1 MNKAILLGRLTK
13 DPEIKYTQSGKA
25 VASFTLAVDRRKS
38 ASGEKQ
44 ADFISCVAWEK
55 TAETIGN
62 YCSRGQQIAV
72 EGRIQSR
79 SYDAQD
85 GSKRYVTEVVVQ
97 SMDFCGKKSDNGGR
111 RRDGSRWCTPSAT
124 RSSSVC
130 RGWTMCR
137 RR

>member
-62 YCSRGQQIAV
+62 YCGKGQQIAV

-97 SMDFCGKKSDNGGR
+97 NMYFCGRRSDNAGNGAAAA
-111 RRDGSRWCTPSAT
+111 GSMELAGEEIPF
-124 RSSSVC
+124 
-130 RGWTMCR
+130 
-137 RR
+137 

>member
-13 DPEIKYTQSGKA
+13 APEIKYTQSGKA

-38 ASGEKQ
+38 ANGDSQ

-55 TAETIGN
+55 TAETIGS
-62 YCSRGQQIAV
+62 YCGRGQQIAV

-79 SYDAQD
+79 IYDAQD

-97 SMDFCGKKSDNGGR
+97 SMEFCGKKGDNAGGSAAA
-111 RRDGSRWCTPSAT
+111 GSMEPA
-124 RSSSVC
+124 
-130 RGWTMCR
+130 GEEIPF
-137 RR
+137 

>member
-25 VASFTLAVDRRKS
+25 VASFTLAVDRRKG
-38 ASGEKQ
+38 ANGEKQ

-62 YCSRGQQIAV
+62 YCGRGQQIAV
-72 EGRIQSR
+72 DGRIQSR
-79 SYDAQD
+79 SYEAKD

-97 SMDFCGKKSDNGGR
+97 NMYFCDRKSDTA
-111 RRDGSRWCTPSAT
+111 GSAAAGSMEPA
-124 RSSSVC
+124 
-130 RGWTMCR
+130 GEEIPF
-137 RR
+137 

>member
-13 DPEIKYTQSGKA
+13 APEIKYTQSGKA
-25 VASFTLAVDRRKS
+25 VASFTLAIDRRKG
-38 ASGEKQ
+38 ANGEKQ

-62 YCSRGQQIAV
+62 YCGRGQQIAI

-97 SMDFCGKKSDNGGR
+97 NMYFCGKKGDNAGQSA
-111 RRDGSRWCTPSAT
+111 GSAAPDYDEEILF
-124 RSSSVC
+124 
-130 RGWTMCR
+130 
-137 RR
+137 

>member
-44 ADFISCVAWEK
+44 VDFISCVAWEK

-62 YCSRGQQIAV
+62 YCGRGQQIAV

-97 SMDFCGKKSDNGGR
+97 SMEFCGRRSDNAGNGAAAA
-111 RRDGSRWCTPSAT
+111 GSMEPA
-124 RSSSVC
+124 
-130 RGWTMCR
+130 GEEIPF
-137 RR
+137 

>member
-97 SMDFCGKKSDNGGR
+97 SMDFCGKKSDNGGHAAE
-111 RRDGSRWCTPSAT
+111 SAA
-124 RSSSVC
+124 SDYDEEIPF
-130 RGWTMCR
+130 
-137 RR
+137 

>member
-1 MNKAILLGRLTK
+1 MTKA
-13 DPEIKYTQSGKA
+13 PEIKYTQSGKA
-25 VASFTLAVDRRKS
+25 VASFTLAIDRRKG
-38 ASGEKQ
+38 ANGEKQ

-62 YCSRGQQIAV
+62 YCGKGQQIAV

-97 SMDFCGKKSDNGGR
+97 SMEFCGKKGDNAGEGE
-111 RRDGSRWCTPSAT
+111 GSAAPDYDEEIPF
-124 RSSSVC
+124 
-130 RGWTMCR
+130 
-137 RR
+137 

>member
-25 VASFTLAVDRRKS
+25 VASFTLAIDRRKG
-38 ASGEKQ
+38 ANGEKQ

-62 YCSRGQQIAV
+62 YCGRGQQVAV

-79 SYDAQD
+79 SYEAKD

-97 SMDFCGKKSDNGGR
+97 SMEFCGKKSDNGGHAAE
-111 RRDGSRWCTPSAT
+111 SAA
-124 RSSSVC
+124 SDYDEEIPF
-130 RGWTMCR
+130 
-137 RR
+137 

>member
-25 VASFTLAVDRRKS
+25 VASFTLAIDRRKG
-38 ASGEKQ
+38 ANGEKQ

-62 YCSRGQQIAV
+62 YCGRGQQIAI

-97 SMDFCGKKSDNGGR
+97 SMEFCGRRSDNAGNGASAA
-111 RRDGSRWCTPSAT
+111 GSMEPA
-124 RSSSVC
+124 
-130 RGWTMCR
+130 GEEIPF
-137 RR
+137 

>member
-13 DPEIKYTQSGKA
+13 DPEIKYMQSGKA

-44 ADFISCVAWEK
+44 ADFIACVAWEK
-55 TAETIGN
+55 LAETIGN
-62 YCSRGQQIAV
+62 YCGKGQQIAV

-97 SMDFCGKKSDNGGR
+97 SMEFCGKKGDNAGQGA
-111 RRDGSRWCTPSAT
+111 GSAAPDYDEEIPF
-124 RSSSVC
+124 
-130 RGWTMCR
+130 
-137 RR
+137 

>member
-25 VASFTLAVDRRKS
+25 VASFTLAIDRRRG
-38 ASGEKQ
+38 ANGEKQ

-97 SMDFCGKKSDNGGR
+97 SMEFCGKKSDDGGHAAE
-111 RRDGSRWCTPSAT
+111 SAA
-124 RSSSVC
+124 SDHDEEIPF
-130 RGWTMCR
+130 
-137 RR
+137 

>member
-13 DPEIKYTQSGKA
+13 APEIKYTQSGKA
-25 VASFTLAVDRRKS
+25 VASFTLAIDHRKG
-38 ASGEKQ
+38 ASSEKQ

-97 SMDFCGKKSDNGGR
+97 SMEFCGKKSDNGGHAAE
-111 RRDGSRWCTPSAT
+111 SAALDYDEEIPF
-124 RSSSVC
+124 
-130 RGWTMCR
+130 
-137 RR
+137 